1 MADVSNQNIKSTF
14 CSCVLVQGSK
24 CPAGRRG
31 KVCTRAH
38 TLDEVRPRPCLRE
51 NGEGGC
57 RCKDRPWPF
66 TCVFLHK
73 GESVEEDYPKRL
85 GFDPEHKAFDNK
97 TRDELEPLFDELF
110 GTMGRLQETLAKF
123 DLDNIPEKDM
133 SYVRMT
139 QSSLKLIGKKEEF
152 LKEKRWEAENREIKE
167 YEAEF
172 ARLEAEG
179 AYDEPHKDDNGDRF
193 FRTPE
198 EKAKN
203 REKVRAKFKKGK
215 YVRVHEVFED
225 ENDEECYEEYRE
237 MMEQDYMDDMEG
249 SYADMQLA
257 IVNDWVDQTIERWDR
272 EDNGEKFED
281 RHLKD
286 AWGNYRED
294 PHLKDAWGDCRE
306 DNDLPLPLVFS
317 SDPSPLQN
325 KGCELEESVE
335 SSEPVIHRIL
345 YDDVESDK
353 ERLRQD
359 LWDDKRDKWEEQYR
373 ERGDSE

>member
-1 MADVSNQNIKSTF
+1 MAAITNTNIKSTF

-38 TLDEVRPRPCLRE
+38 TIDEIQPRPCLRE

-57 RCKDRPWPF
+57 RCKDRQWPF

-85 GFDPEHKAFDNK
+85 GFDPEHNAFDNK
-97 TRDELEPLFDELF
+97 TVSEIETLFDELSE
-110 GTMGRLQETLAKF
+110 TKKRLQETLARF
-123 DLDNIPEKDM
+123 DLDNIPKKDM

-139 QSSLKLIGKKEEF
+139 QSSLKLIGIKEDFLTEKK
-152 LKEKRWEAENREIKE
+152 WQAGNREIQA
-167 YEAEF
+167 YEASTD
-172 ARLEAEG
+172 RLYVENG
-179 AYDEPHKDDNGDRF
+179 YDEPHEDDKGDRF

-225 ENDEECYEEYRE
+225 ENDDECYEEYRD
-237 MMEQDYMDDMEG
+237 MMEQDYMGDMEG

-257 IVNDWVDQTIERWDR
+257 IVNDWVAQTIERWDR
-272 EDNGEKFED
+272 EDKGEKFED
-281 RHLKD
+281 I
-286 AWGNYRED
+286 Y
-294 PHLKDAWGDCRE
+294 LKDAWGDYR
-306 DNDLPLPLVFS
+306 DDKHSDDWPLPLVFS
-317 SDPSPLQN
+317 SNPSPLQIQN
-325 KGCELEESVE
+325 KDCE
-335 SSEPVIHRIL
+335 
-345 YDDVESDK
+345 
-353 ERLRQD
+353 
-359 LWDDKRDKWEEQYR
+359 
-373 ERGDSE
+373 

>member
-1 MADVSNQNIKSTF
+1 MAAVSKQNIKSTF
-14 CSCVLVQGSK
+14 CPCVLVQGVK

-38 TLDEVRPRPCLRE
+38 TTDEIQPKPCTRE
-51 NGEGGC
+51 KEGEGC
-57 RCKDRPWPF
+57 FCKDKPWPLV
-66 TCVFLHK
+66 CVFIHD
-73 GESVEEDYPKRL
+73 GESVKDDYPKRL

-97 TRDELEPLFDELF
+97 TWSELNSLADECYKHKKYFQDSLGWYEKNYGDDIPE
-110 GTMGRLQETLAKF
+110 E
-123 DLDNIPEKDM
+123 DLD
-133 SYVRMT
+133 YVKQTRFVVYL
-139 QSSLKLIGKKEEF
+139 LKKKEEF
-152 LKEKRWEAENREIKE
+152 VAQKFFEAQ
-167 YEAEF
+167 EAEF

-257 IVNDWVDQTIERWDR
+257 IVNDWVEGVIERWDN
-272 EDNGEKFED
+272 EDKGAKFTN
-281 RHLKD
+281 RHLK
-286 AWGNYRED
+286 N
-294 PHLKDAWGDCRE
+294 AWGDYR
-306 DNDLPLPLVFS
+306 DDKHSDDWPLPLVFS
-317 SDPSPLQN
+317 SNPSPLQIQN
-325 KGCELEESVE
+325 KDCE
-335 SSEPVIHRIL
+335 
-345 YDDVESDK
+345 
-353 ERLRQD
+353 
-359 LWDDKRDKWEEQYR
+359 
-373 ERGDSE
+373 

>member
-1 MADVSNQNIKSTF
+1 MACVTNMNIKSTF

-38 TLDEVRPRPCLRE
+38 TSDEVRPRPCLRE

-66 TCVFLHK
+66 TCVFIHK

-85 GFDPEHKAFDNK
+85 GFDPEHKAFDDK
-97 TRDELEPLFDELF
+97 TVSEIETLFDELSELKK
-110 GTMGRLQETLAKF
+110 RLQETLARF

-139 QSSLKLIGKKEEF
+139 QSSLKLIGIKEDFLAEKK
-152 LKEKRWEAENREIKE
+152 WQAENREIQA
-167 YEAEF
+167 YEAEMG
-172 ARLEAEG
+172 RLYVENGYSETH
-179 AYDEPHKDDNGDRF
+179 EDDNGNRY

-215 YVRVHEVFED
+215 YIRVEDVFED
-225 ENDEECYEEYRE
+225 ENDEACYEEYLE
-237 MMEQDYMDDMEG
+237 MMEQDAMRDMDMEC
-249 SYADMQLA
+249 SLVDMEMSVA
-257 IVNDWVDQTIERWDR
+257 RDWVEGVIERWDR

-286 AWGNYRED
+286 AWGDYRD
-294 PHLKDAWGDCRE
+294 DKHSDDW
-306 DNDLPLPLVFS
+306 PLPLVFTVGLFIQS
-317 SDPSPLQN
+317 KSAPDT
-325 KGCELEESVE
+325 
-335 SSEPVIHRIL
+335 
-345 YDDVESDK
+345 D
-353 ERLRQD
+353 
-359 LWDDKRDKWEEQYR
+359 
-373 ERGDSE
+373 